1 VYRSAKEL
9 EKLALLRCNLMELN
23 FQNVLFKILNDH
35 FLRKIQNENESLAVK
50 RNWSSSDKL
59 DRLKQLH
66 AILSLVTSKR
76 IILAI

>member
-1 VYRSAKEL
+1 
-9 EKLALLRCNLMELN
+9 MELN